1 MAADAFRANLVSQE
15 VKRIVA
21 EAVSEG
27 RLISA
32 QATAAVILQTYPNC
46 GMSKHEIADAVRRA
60 AIKAGV
66 AGT

>member
-1 MAADAFRANLVSQE
+1 MAADKFSANLVAQE

-21 EAVSEG
+21 EAVDEG
-27 RLISA
+27 RIISA

-46 GMSKHEIADAVRRA
+46 GLTKHDIADEVRRA
-60 AIKAGV
+60 AIQAGV